1 MATIRTSSN
10 PTMLSWARNEIGYS
24 VEEAAEA
31 IGISKE
37 TLEAAE
43 AGDHKLTL
51 VQLRKVAEVFD
62 TPFGYFYLTEIPHE
76 NSYKPVP
83 DFRIDP
89 DLIGVSHHRLH
100 LEIKKVR
107 ARREIFLDLANDLG
121 RNVAPFRLVHG
132 KDPIT
137 TARIARDRLG
147 VTDASIASLA
157 IEQVYSFWKARIE
170 ADGVL
175 VYESQYIPPTSGVIG
190 IAIYYQTYPI
200 ILIRRGADV
209 NARKLFTLLHEY
221 AHILLGES
229 AVNDSRAQFV
239 QIDNSDQARLETF
252 CNRVAAET
260 LVPSTKIRLDE
271 YSGLT
276 PVEKMERLSDI
287 FKVTYTTAAVCL
299 KRMRIINDQEFA
311 NLLRLRKEA
320 HKKKKQKDGREVRI
334 PRETLMRLDLGRPMF
349 DAVLSAYAQGRLDVF
364 DAAKILSLRVN
375 KIDRL
380 MAGT

>member
-10 PTMLSWARNEIGYS
+10 PAMLGWARKEIGYS

-51 VQLRKVAEVFD
+51 VQLRKVADVFD
-62 TPFGYFYLTEIPHE
+62 TPFGYFYLTEIPRE

-83 DFRIDP
+83 DFRMDP
-89 DLIGVSHHRLH
+89 DLIGVSHHRLF

-107 ARREIFLDLANDLG
+107 ARREIFLDLANEFG
-121 RNVAPFRLVHG
+121 RDVTPFRLIQG
-132 KDPIT
+132 GDPIA

-147 VTDASIASLA
+147 VTDASVASLA
-157 IEQVYSFWKARIE
+157 IDQVYSYWKARIE

-175 VYESQYIPPTSGVIG
+175 VYESQYIPKSSGVIG

-200 ILIRRGADV
+200 ILIRRGAEV

-229 AVNDSRAQFV
+229 AVNDSQAQVV
-239 QIDNSDQARLETF
+239 QNENSDQARLETF
-252 CNRVAAET
+252 CNRVAAEI
-260 LVPSTKIRLDE
+260 LVPSSKVRPDE
-271 YSGLT
+271 YSGLS
-276 PVEKMERLSDI
+276 PVEKMERLSGI

-299 KRMRIINDQEFA
+299 KRMRIISDPEFL
-311 NLLRLRKEA
+311 NLLQLRKEA
-320 HKKKKQKDGREVRI
+320 HKKKKQKDSGEVRI
-334 PRETLMRLDLGRPMF
+334 PRENLMRLDLGRPMF

-364 DAAKILSLRVN
+364 DAAKILNLRVK
-375 KIDRL
+375 KIDGL